1 MMTTGSVA
9 ATSVGFIGL
18 GNMGGALA
26 SGLVRSGRL
35 AAANIA
41 GFDTYAG
48 AAPGFEGLRCASVA
62 EVAERSEVLVLAVK
76 PHLIGEVCAE
86 VARGAKVPSLVI
98 SIAAGVSLA
107 RIRAALGGEVAV
119 VRAMPNLAATLGC
132 SATALFAA
140 PEHQGWLG
148 QAEWLF
154 EAVGSVVRLPREAD
168 MHPFTAVASSGPAF
182 ACLFAEAL
190 ADAGVHEGLTRETAR
205 VAVAAMLR
213 GAAEMLSQPGATPAA
228 IKDAVSSP
236 GGTTIAG
243 LAALESGA
251 FRGSVMAAVIASTK
265 RSRSLSE
272 ES

>member
-1 MMTTGSVA
+1 MTTGSVA

-18 GNMGGALA
+18 GNMGGAIA
-26 SGLVRSGRL
+26 SGLLRSGRL
-35 AAANIA
+35 SASNIA
-41 GFDTYAG
+41 GFDTAAAAG
-48 AAPGFEGLRCASVA
+48 AGFAGLRCASVA

-76 PHLIGEVCAE
+76 PHLIGEVCAQ
-86 VARGAKVPSLVI
+86 VARASKLPSLVV

-107 RIRAALGGEVAV
+107 RIRAALSSEVAV

-140 PEHQGWLG
+140 PEHESSLA

-154 EAVGSVVRLPREAD
+154 GGVGSVVRLPREAD

-213 GAAEMLSQPGATPAA
+213 GAAEMLSQPHATPAA

-251 FRGSVMAAVIASTK
+251 FRGSVMAAVIASTR

>member
-1 MMTTGSVA
+1 
-9 ATSVGFIGL
+9 
-18 GNMGGALA
+18 
-26 SGLVRSGRL
+26 
-35 AAANIA
+35 
-41 GFDTYAG
+41 
-48 AAPGFEGLRCASVA
+48 
-62 EVAERSEVLVLAVK
+62 
-76 PHLIGEVCAE
+76 
-86 VARGAKVPSLVI
+86 
-98 SIAAGVSLA
+98 
-107 RIRAALGGEVAV
+107 
-119 VRAMPNLAATLGC
+119 MPNLAATLGF

>member
-1 MMTTGSVA
+1 MTKGNA
-9 ATSVGFIGL
+9 AASVGFVGL
-18 GNMGGALA
+18 GNMGAALA

-35 AAANIA
+35 DASGLF
-41 GFDTYAG
+41 GFDTAPG
-48 AAPGFEGLRCASVA
+48 AAPSFEGVRCGSVR
-62 EVAERSEVLVLAVK
+62 EVAAKSEVLVLAVK
-76 PHLIGEVCAE
+76 PHLIAAVCEEVRRAE
-86 VARGAKVPSLVI
+86 RLPSLVI

-107 RIRAALGGEVAV
+107 RLRDALGDAIPV
-119 VRAMPNLAATLGC
+119 VRSMPNLAATLGC
-132 SATALFAA
+132 SATALYAA
-140 PEHQGWLG
+140 PEHRAVLE

-154 EAVGSVVRLPREAD
+154 EAVGTVVRLPREAD

-213 GAAEMLSQPGATPAA
+213 GAAEMLAVPGATPAS

-243 LAALESGA
+243 LAALEAGA
-251 FRGSVMAAVIASTK
+251 FRGAVMAGVIASTK
-265 RSRSLSE
+265 RSRSLAE

>member
-1 MMTTGSVA
+1 MTKGNA
-9 ATSVGFIGL
+9 AASVGFIGL

-35 AAANIA
+35 DASGLF
-41 GFDTYAG
+41 GFDTFAG
-48 AAPGFEGLRCASVA
+48 AAPTFEGQRLGSVA

-76 PHLIGEVCAE
+76 PHLIASVSAE
-86 VARGAKVPSLVI
+86 VTRAGRKPSLVI
-98 SIAAGVSLA
+98 SIAAGVPLS
-107 RIRAALGGEVAV
+107 RIQSALGGGIPV
-119 VRAMPNLAATLGC
+119 VRAMPNLAATLGF

-140 PEHQGWLG
+140 PEHQSLLP

-154 EAVGSVVRLPREAD
+154 EAVGTVVRLPREAD

-190 ADAGVHEGLTRETAR
+190 ADAGVHEGLTRDTAR

-213 GAAEMLSQPGATPAA
+213 GAAEMLMVPGATPAA

-243 LAALESGA
+243 LAALEAGA
-251 FRGSVMAAVIASTK
+251 FRGAVMASVIASTK